1 VGELLD
7 CATVIFPPLAS
18 VLSAFGTLVTPV
30 RLDLM
35 RSALGDLAALD
46 WAEIDALLA
55 AMRAEGEAALAEAG
69 VAPRDAAFS
78 VAADMR
84 YRGQQNEVTTALP
97 EAALRAGDAAAMRE
111 AFEGAYEALYGIR
124 LPDVSVEVV
133 TWRLSAR
140 GPLPGAAPPPRTSGA
155 EGAPRDR
162 RAVHLDAAAPDWP
175 VYERAALAVGQR
187 LAGPAIIEERETA
200 LVVLRGWA
208 AEVHPTGAVVARRE
222 G

>member
-7 CATVIFPPLAS
+7 CARVVFPPLAS

-46 WAEIDALLA
+46 WTEIDALHS
-55 AMRAEGEAALAEAG
+55 AMRAEGGAALAEAG
-69 VAPRDAAFS
+69 VAPEQAAFA

-84 YRGQQNEVTTALP
+84 YRGQQNEVTTALA
-97 EAALRAGDAAAMRE
+97 EATLRARDAAAMRE
-111 AFEGAYEALYGIR
+111 AFEGALA
-124 LPDVSVEVV
+124 DVGVEVV

-140 GPLPGAAPPPRTSGA
+140 GPVPGTAPPPPTGGA
-155 EGAPRDR
+155 ESAPRAR
-162 RAVHLDAAAPDWP
+162 RPVHLDPAAPDWP
-175 VYERAALAVGQR
+175 VYDRAALAVGQR
-187 LAGPAIIEERETA
+187 LTGPAVVEERETT
-200 LVVLRGWA
+200 LVVLPGWT